1 MSESR
6 RKVTF
11 KLYPSRT
18 QEALL
23 LDMKGLH
30 QRLYN
35 AALEQRIDA
44 YKRCGVSLPFSK
56 QCKELTTLRRADPVY
71 SSLNAQ
77 SCQVTLKRLELAF
90 QSFFRRLKAGIKA
103 GFPRFKSFRR
113 FTGWGYKAHGDGF
126 RVFSEGHHGTIRL
139 SGIGTLKMRGKAR
152 QWGEVKT
159 CEILHKQGDWYASV
173 TLACTPERASGA
185 EALGMDWGV
194 ETFATLVDEEGAV
207 DKIEN
212 PRLLRSQ
219 LDKLAHEQRSL
230 SRKKRGSKNGSRQLA
245 RVARLRGKIARRRKD
260 FLHKESAKLVDRC
273 ALIATEELNVKT
285 MTASGGG
292 YKKGWNREIL
302 STAPSTFLS
311 MIRYKAEEAGIA
323 YHEVETRKVKP
334 SQTCPSCGRRQKK
347 RWSQRVHQCPCGS
360 KMGRDAASAKVMLH
374 QALYGRPT
382 GREPSRCG
390 DRQLCLL

>member
-11 KLYPSRT
+11 KLYPSKT

-56 QCKELTTLRRADPVY
+56 QCKELTTLRRVDPVY

-159 CEILHKQGDWYASV
+159 CEILHKQGDWYATIPHLREQASCTASRIDHELAVPDRIPFLGARSDRIRV
-173 TLACTPERASGA
+173 TRRPSRHTNARAVTSPGLPCSRWLAEFTPPTTTCMEDLSTSA
-185 EALGMDWGV
+185 
-194 ETFATLVDEEGAV
+194 TFDRE
-207 DKIEN
+207 
-212 PRLLRSQ
+212 
-219 LDKLAHEQRSL
+219 
-230 SRKKRGSKNGSRQLA
+230 
-245 RVARLRGKIARRRKD
+245 LRG
-260 FLHKESAKLVDRC
+260 
-273 ALIATEELNVKT
+273 
-285 MTASGGG
+285 
-292 YKKGWNREIL
+292 W
-302 STAPSTFLS
+302 P
-311 MIRYKAEEAGIA
+311 AG
-323 YHEVETRKVKP
+323 
-334 SQTCPSCGRRQKK
+334 
-347 RWSQRVHQCPCGS
+347 
-360 KMGRDAASAKVMLH
+360 
-374 QALYGRPT
+374 
-382 GREPSRCG
+382 
-390 DRQLCLL
+390 